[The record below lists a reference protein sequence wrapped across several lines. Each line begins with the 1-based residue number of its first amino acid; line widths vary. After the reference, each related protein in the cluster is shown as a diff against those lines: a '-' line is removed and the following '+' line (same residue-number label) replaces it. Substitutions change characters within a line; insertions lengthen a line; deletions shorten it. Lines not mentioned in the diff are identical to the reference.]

1 MKNVMNI
8 NLLGIF
14 LLYTLN
20 IASQLP
26 ERVLVGYWH
35 NWNEGVSLPFL
46 ELNEIDDRYNVI
58 CLSFA
63 VAVGGDPSNMQFNM
77 YSESSY
83 SDVDLKLD
91 IADKRAEGKIV
102 LMSLGGATGSF
113 RLANET
119 KKNGFVLDMKA
130 LIQEYGL
137 DGIDIDLEQKSNVCM
152 YSGTIQNPT
161 DIHVTL
167 MITALQELL
176 NWYDTTYGKKM
187 VLTMAPET
195 AYVQGGLSSYQV
207 NNLCGGSYLPI
218 IEALEDDLDLLMV
231 QLYNSGE
238 MYDLDLNIH
247 FEGTQGFI
255 TSQTEVIIQ
264 GFTSA
269 EGLGTFS
276 GLSASKIAIALP
288 ACPTAGSGYI
298 SPNNLKPALNYLLGN
313 GVKVGDY
320 TIKGNGAYPNL
331 RGLMT
336 WSINNDALVNCGSTY
351 EYAQVYEDVFQPLI
365 TKENKI
371 NITSVKVFPNPF
383 HDYLTIEGGKEGVIT
398 DISGKEV
405 ISFNTN
411 KVYVGG
417 FKSGVYFLKTENKV
431 HRIIKK

>member
-1 MKNVMNI
+1 MKNI
-8 NLLGIF
+8 IKIKLLGIF
-14 LLYTLN
+14 LFYTLN

-35 NWNEGVSLPFL
+35 NWNEGVSLPFI

-83 SDVDLKLD
+83 NDADLKLD

-102 LMSLGGATGSF
+102 LMSVGGATGSF

-119 KKNGFVLDMKA
+119 KKNGFVADMKA
-130 LIQEYGL
+130 MIQEYGL

-298 SPNNLKPALNYLLGN
+298 SPNNLKPALNYLLGS
-313 GVKVGDY
+313 GVKVGSY
-320 TIKGNGAYPNL
+320 TIKENGGYPDL

-336 WSINNDALVNCGSTY
+336 WSINNDALLSCGSTY
-351 EYAQVYEDVFQPLI
+351 EYAQIYEDVFIPLI
-365 TKENKI
+365 TNEKKA
-371 NITSVKVFPNPF
+371 NITSLKVFPNPS
-383 HDYLTIEGGKEGVIT
+383 DNYLTIEGGREGVIT

-405 ISFNTN
+405 ISFNSDI
-411 KVYVGG
+411 VYVGEL
-417 FKSGVYFLKTENKV
+417 KSGIYFVKTENQV